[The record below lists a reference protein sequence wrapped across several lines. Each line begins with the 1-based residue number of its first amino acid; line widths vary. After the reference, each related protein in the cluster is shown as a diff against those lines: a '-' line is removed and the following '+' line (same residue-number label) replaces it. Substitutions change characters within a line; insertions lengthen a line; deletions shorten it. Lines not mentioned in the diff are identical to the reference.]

1 MCAEFAVFLATTYA
15 LAKGLIT
22 ELELTKHFGSHS
34 ARFPSL
40 SGQKWQGPQLVAEYL
55 SALVL
60 FSSRKIPPFYGTCG
74 PSLPF
79 VMVHNF
85 PQKFSSIF

>member
-1 MCAEFAVFLATTYA
+1 MDIYYLILSIDSLNYLNRYFCVCAEFAVFLATNYA

-40 SGQKWQGPQLVAEYL
+40 SGQKWQGPQLVAEYHL

-60 FSSRKIPPFYGTCG
+60 FSSRKIPPF
-74 PSLPF
+74 
-79 VMVHNF
+79 
-85 PQKFSSIF
+85 